1 MSVNVIQI
9 RKKSWDFFVQLWAQ
23 QQQLLVAWSNK
34 LSLASFISK
43 ANNKMLMLGVWEKE
57 RVCLC
62 VCEREREWESV
73 SECACACALY
83 YSCVHKIGWM
93 ACLQTITK
101 RSKKLLG

>member
-1 MSVNVIQI
+1 
-9 RKKSWDFFVQLWAQ
+9 
-23 QQQLLVAWSNK
+23 
-34 LSLASFISK
+34 
-43 ANNKMLMLGVWEKE
+43 MLGVWEKE

-73 SECACACALY
+73 SECACACACALY